1 MGSELLTSL
10 VELGFE
16 SAKAERALKETQ
28 NRSVDAALDWLEK
41 YGDNPPEEEK
51 DEDVSMKEEGVHKT
65 VPTSKNGEGP
75 IMVFIHISL
84 YKTQKTQSLTRW
96 YLFQAKGLK
105 CTECDKFF
113 KNNALASYH
122 SEKSGHVNFDEM
134 EYEDKPLTEQ
144 EKQERLD
151 RLRDQLKER
160 QLAKQKIEIAENKA
174 NEAIRRKGG
183 KDMVTIKEELKKKE
197 MEKEIAQR
205 KKDKLDD
212 ERAKARARA
221 AIAEDKAERIRKAA
235 FEKSKR
241 TGLPPP
247 PDPPMVAK
255 PPAKKSTSGSSS
267 STKEYSE
274 GRFQLRL
281 PSPEGSVIVLILDA
295 DRNLNDLALA
305 LINHDEFSN
314 HTQLGSNSIRFST
327 TYPRKVF
334 SVDEMNKSI
343 KVLGLL
349 PSVAL
354 AVSYV

>member
-1 MGSELLTSL
+1 MSSELLTSL

-75 IMVFIHISL
+75 IM
-84 YKTQKTQSLTRW
+84 
-96 YLFQAKGLK
+96 AKGLK

-255 PPAKKSTSGSSS
+255 PPAKKSTSANSS

-305 LINHDEFSN
+305 LINHDEFNN
-314 HTQLGSNSIRFST
+314 HAQLGSNSIRFST